1 MKALTCEMCG
11 STNLIKEGGVFVCQ
25 SCGTKYSVEEA
36 KKMVVEGTVD
46 VKGTVKVDTSDE
58 LKNLYEIARRAKDSN
73 NSDNAAKYY
82 EQILMKDPNSWE
94 ANFYTI
100 YFQSM
105 SCRIG
110 EIYSVEVN
118 LVNNYE
124 PILALVKSTLSEE
137 EQAKVLEEIYLR
149 ISIIADIFFNSS
161 VNYFKNT
168 DVEIRYEL
176 RGETCDRVLYSFF
189 MLYYLAAYINETF
202 SHKYEQ
208 IAVKCLE
215 DGVKIH
221 TEFLQIDQLMVPKEE
236 NLEIINGKIE
246 EIEQDIQFNQQHVN
260 YLLQSGL
267 PELGAKWALYLS
279 GNDPE
284 AALMFYL
291 ENSDNP
297 EYKKPQYLID
307 LEKESEEPT
316 IGNNVS
322 NSTSGGC
329 YVATAV
335 YGSYDC
341 PEVWTLRRFRD
352 NTLAETWYGM
362 KFIKLYYAIS
372 PKLVKWFGNTTWF
385 KTLWRKPLDK
395 LVNAL
400 NRKGVENTPYQD

>member
-11 STNLIKEGGVFVCQ
+11 STNLVKEGGVFVCQ

-36 KKMVVEGTVD
+36 KKMMVEGTVE
-46 VKGTVKVDTSDE
+46 VKGTVKVDTSDD

-73 NSDNAAKYY
+73 NSENAAKYY

-105 SCRIG
+105 SCRIA
-110 EIYSVEVN
+110 EIYSVEGN
-118 LVNNYE
+118 IINNYE
-124 PILALVKSTLSEE
+124 PILTLVKTTLPEE

-149 ISIIADIFFNSS
+149 ISIIADIFFNSA

-168 DVEIRYEL
+168 DVSIRYEL

-189 MLYYLAAYINETF
+189 LLYYLAAYINETF

-215 DGVKIH
+215 DGVNIH
-221 TEFLQIDQLMVPKEE
+221 TKFLQIDQLMVPKEE
-236 NLEIINGKIE
+236 NLKIINDKIE
-246 EIEQDIQFNQQHVN
+246 EILKVN
-260 YLLQSGL
+260 
-267 PELGAKWALYLS
+267 P
-279 GNDPE
+279 D
-284 AALMFYL
+284 
-291 ENSDNP
+291 
-297 EYKKPQYLID
+297 YKKPQYLIN
-307 LEKESEEPT
+307 LKKESEELST
-316 IGNNVS
+316 LNDIS

-352 NTLAETWYGM
+352 YTLDNTWYGRL
-362 KFIKLYYAIS
+362 FIKGYYATS
-372 PKLVKWFGNTTWF
+372 PSLVRHLGDTSLFKLLGRGF
-385 KTLWRKPLDK
+385 LDK
-395 LVNAL
+395 LVAKL
-400 NRKGVENTPYQD
+400 NNNGYGNTPYKDKY

>member
-36 KKMVVEGTVD
+36 KKMMVEGTVD
-46 VKGTVKVDTSDE
+46 IKGTVKVDTSDE

-124 PILALVKSTLSEE
+124 PILALVKSTLPEE

-149 ISIIADIFFNSS
+149 ISIIADIFFNSA
-161 VNYFKNT
+161 VNYFKNA

-189 MLYYLAAYINETF
+189 LLYYLAAYINETF

-236 NLEIINGKIE
+236 NLEIINDKIE
-246 EIEQDIQFNQQHVN
+246 EILKVN
-260 YLLQSGL
+260 
-267 PELGAKWALYLS
+267 P
-279 GNDPE
+279 D
-284 AALMFYL
+284 
-291 ENSDNP
+291 
-297 EYKKPQYLID
+297 YKKTQYLID

-316 IGNNVS
+316 IVNNVS

-362 KFIKLYYAIS
+362 GFITIYYAIS
-372 PKLVKWFGNTTWF
+372 PTLVKWFGNTTWF

>member
-36 KKMVVEGTVD
+36 KKMMVEGTVD

-118 LVNNYE
+118 LINNYK
-124 PILALVKSTLSEE
+124 PILALVKSTLPEE

-149 ISIIADIFFNSS
+149 ISIIADIFFNSA
-161 VNYFKNT
+161 VNFFKNA

-176 RGETCDRVLYSFF
+176 RGETIDRVLYSFF
-189 MLYYLAAYINETF
+189 LLYYLAAYINTTF

-221 TEFLQIDQLMVPKEE
+221 TEYLQIDQLMVPKKES
-236 NLEIINGKIE
+236 LEIINDKIE
-246 EIEQDIQFNQQHVN
+246 EILKVN
-260 YLLQSGL
+260 T
-267 PELGAKWALYLS
+267 
-279 GNDPE
+279 D
-284 AALMFYL
+284 
-291 ENSDNP
+291 
-297 EYKKPQYLID
+297 YKKPQYLID
-307 LEKESEEPT
+307 LEKKSEEPT
-316 IGNNVS
+316 IVNNVS

-362 KFIKLYYAIS
+362 GFITIYYAIS
-372 PKLVKWFGNTTWF
+372 PTLVKWFGNTTWF